1 MNRLTKILVGSDLS
15 EWADLA
21 LQLAALLAGQHGTS
35 VSLLHVTDP
44 AELPKVSR
52 IDRFGET
59 PQGFMERLVDESKA
73 TLNARAT
80 ALAEQHNIKI
90 SVHIQRG
97 TDFVEIIRRAREE
110 GAGLIVLGA
119 HGRYYQREWLLGTTL
134 ERVVRKGD
142 RPVLVVKKKPEG
154 VYHRVLVAVD
164 FSTHGQHA
172 LEWAMRL
179 APDAE
184 LHVLHVYDL
193 WYEGRLRAQG
203 ASEQDIAAVHL
214 EETREYLHELD
225 RFLTGCKIDR
235 SRVKPLVK
243 PGYPGPTIAAEA
255 TRLDADLVAI
265 GTHGRSGLP
274 YVLLGSVAVHVL
286 REAEC
291 DVLAV
296 RPAGMQFGV
305 P

>member
-1 MNRLTKILVGSDLS
+1 MNGLTKILVGSDLS

-21 LQLAALLAGQHGTS
+21 LQRAALLAEQHGS
-35 VSLLHVTDP
+35 CVSLLHVMDP
-44 AELPKVSR
+44 AEPPKVSR

-59 PQGFMERLVDESKA
+59 PQEFMERLVGESKA
-73 TLNARAT
+73 TLDARAA
-80 ALAEQHNIKI
+80 ALAEQHRIEI
-90 SVHIQRG
+90 GVYTQHG
-97 TDFVEIIRRAREE
+97 ADFVEIIRWAREE
-110 GAGLIVLGA
+110 DDELIVLGA
-119 HGRYYQREWLLGTTL
+119 HGQYYLRDWVLGTTL

-142 RPVLVVKKKPEG
+142 RPVLVVKKRPRSI
-154 VYHRVLVAVD
+154 YRRVLVAVD
-164 FSTHGQHA
+164 FSIHGLRA

-184 LHVLHVYDL
+184 FHVLHVYDL
-193 WYEGRLRAQG
+193 WYAGQLRVRG
-203 ASEQDIAAVHL
+203 ASEQDIAALHR
-214 EETREYLHELD
+214 EETREHLDELD

-243 PGYPGPTIAAEA
+243 LGYPGPTIATEA

-265 GTHGRSGLP
+265 GTHGRSGLL

-286 REAEC
+286 REAQC